1 MLTLTEGKYS
11 VQGYMETLFY
21 FCNFSVNVNLFQN
34 KKYKNYKVGNQYV
47 ILI

>member
-1 MLTLTEGKYS
+1 
-11 VQGYMETLFY
+11 METLLY
-21 FCNFSVNVNLFQN
+21 FFNFSVNLNLFQN